1 MSETWSD
8 VDDLARDPGYR
19 PRVPV
24 EEGVKR
30 FVDRYRDFCNA

>member
-8 VDDLARDPGYR
+8 VDELVREVGYR
-19 PRVPV
+19 PRAPV

-30 FVDRYRDFCNA
+30 FVDWYRDFYDG